1 MQATATVCRR
11 HAFDGQ
17 VTLHDTGT
25 SATVKTTA
33 RGPAK
38 V

>member
-1 MQATATVCRR
+1 MATVYRR

-17 VTLHDTGT
+17 VTLRDTGT
-25 SATVKTTA
+25 STTVKTTA